1 MRPPQSSWK
10 WLLAV
15 LLALIAVGLGSLL
28 LRHARTAS
36 DLRERVVA
44 SLSEWT
50 GGTVALAEP
59 LVIRYFPPSI
69 EGGITV
75 SGATKLPSV
84 QSIAAPSFRLTL
96 SLPGLLL
103 GNIKFNALRL
113 DKPALTLKS
122 DTGTES
128 ADAIFGRLTEFL
140 ADAPLQTVRI
150 RGGKIGPPHGAP
162 LLSAVDVRLNA
173 LGQFSAMETYGSFN
187 FNGEPVTFS
196 FDRGK
201 FVEAGEKRSAT
212 VAIKVT
218 SAPLTARFSGTI
230 HMADTLEGEGNLE
243 AKLPDIRRFLGW
255 TGVVLPEG
263 DSLKDASASG
273 RVHWAGTTLTFDDGT
288 FDFDGNEAVGLL
300 AVTAGPRP
308 RLDGTL
314 AFEQLT
320 LDPYLPDLE
329 SEAARTRLFD
339 WVLLKHLDAD
349 LRLSAAK
356 LSARGLQLG
365 QGGFT
370 INAKNGKISNEIG
383 ALEFCGGEAE
393 GRLDLDLSASR
404 SEASLSGT
412 LANVT
417 LTNCLQSFGLDV
429 PVKGSGTLNADISTG
444 GTTHEELIRGL
455 AGTIKV
461 SAADG
466 SLPVDLA
473 ALLAQPDAEASGWS
487 QNAGTDYSALDAD
500 CSLSAGHLWCQ
511 SFHLVTDKGALT
523 GAGGLDIAQQTLDW
537 NFRMADPVA
546 PADPPEGVS
555 KSQPRITMNGTLSVP
570 LIARTAHPA
579 PRAGVSTQETQVNR
593 APSVDSP

>member
-1 MRPPQSSWK
+1 MSSF
-10 WLLAV
+10 
-15 LLALIAVGLGSLL
+15 
-28 LRHARTAS
+28 
-36 DLRERVVA
+36 
-44 SLSEWT
+44 SEWT
-50 GGTVALAEP
+50 GGTVTLAEP
-59 LVIRYFPPSI
+59 LLVRYFPPSL
-69 EGGITV
+69 EGGLTV
-75 SGATKLPSV
+75 ASATKLPSV

-96 SLPGLLL
+96 SLPNLLL

-122 DTGTES
+122 KNSTES
-128 ADAIFGRLTEFL
+128 ADAIFGRLTAFL

-150 RGGKIGPPHGAP
+150 RGGKVGPPQGAP
-162 LLSAVDVRLNA
+162 LLSAVDVRLNTR
-173 LGQFSAMETYGSFN
+173 GQSGAMETYGSFN

-201 FVEAGEKRSAT
+201 FVEDDDKRSAP

-230 HMADTLEGEGNLE
+230 HVADTLEGEGDLE

-255 TGVVLPEG
+255 TGVVLPKG

-273 RVHWAGTTLTFDDGT
+273 RVHWAGGTLTFDDGT

-300 AVTAGPRP
+300 AITAGPRP

-320 LDPYLPDLE
+320 LDPYLPDLKPE
-329 SEAARTRLFD
+329 TPRKRLFD

-356 LSARGLQLG
+356 LSARGLELG

-370 INAKNGKISNEIG
+370 INAKNGKISNEVG
-383 ALEFCGGEAE
+383 ALELCGGEAE
-393 GRLDLDLSASR
+393 GRLDLDLSAPR

-412 LANVT
+412 LANVA
-417 LTNCLQSFGLDV
+417 LTNCLQSLGLNV
-429 PVKGSGTLNADISTG
+429 PVKGSGTLDADISTG
-444 GTTHEELIRGL
+444 GTTREELIRGL

-461 SAADG
+461 SAAEG

-473 ALLAQPDAEASGWS
+473 ALLAKPDAEASGWS

-500 CSLSAGHLWCQ
+500 CSISAGHLWCQ
-511 SFHLVTDKGALT
+511 SFHLVTDKGAIT

-546 PADPPEGVS
+546 PADPPEPVS

-570 LIARTAHPA
+570 QIARTTHPA
-579 PRAGVSTQETQVNR
+579 PQAGASTQETQVNR
-593 APSVDSP
+593 GPRVDSP

>member
-1 MRPPQSSWK
+1 M
-10 WLLAV
+10 
-15 LLALIAVGLGSLL
+15 
-28 LRHARTAS
+28 
-36 DLRERVVA
+36 A

-50 GGTVALAEP
+50 GGTVTLAEP
-59 LVIRYFPPSI
+59 LLIRYFPPSI
-69 EGGITV
+69 EGGLTV
-75 SGATKLPSV
+75 TGAAKLPAV
-84 QSIAAPSFRLTL
+84 ESIAAPSFRLTL
-96 SLPGLLL
+96 SLPELLL
-103 GNIKFNALRL
+103 GSIKFNALRL

-122 DTGTES
+122 DASTGS
-128 ADAIFGRLTEFL
+128 ADAVFARLTAFL

-150 RGGKIGPPHGAP
+150 RGGKAGPPQGAP
-162 LLSAVDVRLNA
+162 LLSAVDVRLNTS
-173 LGQFSAMETYGSFN
+173 GQSGAVETHGSFN
-187 FNGEPVTFS
+187 FNGESVTFS

-201 FVEAGEKRSAT
+201 FVGNDEKRSAP

-218 SAPLTARFSGTI
+218 SAPLTARFSGTL
-230 HMADTLEGEGNLE
+230 HVADALEGEGNLE
-243 AKLPDIRRFLGW
+243 AKLPDIRRFLRW

-273 RVHWAGTTLTFDDGT
+273 RVHWAGATLTFDDGT
-288 FDFDGNEAVGLL
+288 FDFDGNQAVGLL
-300 AVTAGPRP
+300 AITAGPRP

-314 AFEQLT
+314 AFEHLT

-329 SEAARTRLFD
+329 PDASRKHLFD

-349 LRLSAAK
+349 LRVSAAE
-356 LSARGLQLG
+356 LTAQGLKLG

-383 ALEFCGGEAE
+383 ALELCGGEAE
-393 GRLDLDLSASR
+393 GRLDLDLSAPR

-412 LANVT
+412 LANVA
-417 LTNCLQSFGLDV
+417 LTNCLRSLGLDV

-444 GTTHEELIRGL
+444 GTTREELIRGL

-473 ALLAQPDAEASGWS
+473 ALLAKPDAEASGWS
-487 QNAGTDYSALDAD
+487 QKTGTDYSALDAA

-511 SFHLVTDKGALT
+511 SFHLVTDKGAIT

-537 NFRMADPVA
+537 NFRMADPDA
-546 PADPPEGVS
+546 PADPPESVS

-570 LIARTAHPA
+570 LIARAIHPV
-579 PRAGVSTQETQVNR
+579 PRTGASTQETQING
-593 APSVDSP
+593 APRVDSP